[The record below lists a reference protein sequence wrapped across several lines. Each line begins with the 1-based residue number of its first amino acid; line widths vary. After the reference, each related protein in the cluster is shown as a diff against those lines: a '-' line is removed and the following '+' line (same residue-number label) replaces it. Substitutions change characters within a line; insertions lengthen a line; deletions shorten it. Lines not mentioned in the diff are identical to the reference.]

1 MQWKYIEHKDN
12 LGEAVFSLSTNY
24 IFISQLFEQPRHS
37 ALTGVVFMLCNVCL
51 LSEYISETEQIHV
64 ISGDA
69 RLGRGHTAGSGE
81 PPGLQNS
88 VQ

>member
-1 MQWKYIEHKDN
+1 
-12 LGEAVFSLSTNY
+12 
-24 IFISQLFEQPRHS
+24 
-37 ALTGVVFMLCNVCL
+37 MLCNVCL

-88 VQ
+88 SAIGCHWTWQPLCNSGQYQQVAAMLPEGCEG